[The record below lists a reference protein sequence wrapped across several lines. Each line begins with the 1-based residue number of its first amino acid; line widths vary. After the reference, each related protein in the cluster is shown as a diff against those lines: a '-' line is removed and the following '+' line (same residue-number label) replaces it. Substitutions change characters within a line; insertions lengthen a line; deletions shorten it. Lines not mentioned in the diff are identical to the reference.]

1 MRGVNETEPTKHGR
15 VSSSVARVRAR
26 AEATAARIE
35 DARPRFSA
43 LDIGLQTYERDRGA
57 GGNLLA
63 GALAFRAFLWLIPYV
78 FVVVAGLGFAAAAG
92 SATPGEVAHRFGIT
106 GFAAQQIA
114 SVASQAEG
122 GRWLALAVGLI
133 ALFGASRAAA
143 KGLRAVHAIA
153 WHTPPLGLRHGNRAG
168 LVFLGGASLL
178 VGASAAA
185 SWLRA
190 FSPAYGIIVIV
201 LMFALYS
208 AIWLGASL
216 LLPHADAPWQALL
229 PGALLF
235 GLGLQAMHLF
245 TVLWLSHQVS
255 HATQTYGALGV
266 AVAMLGVL
274 YLFGRLVVA
283 FAMLNA
289 SRWERRRAEVAAT
302 SPT

>member
-26 AEATAARIE
+26 AEATVARIE

-63 GALAFRAFLWLIPYV
+63 GALAFRAFLWLVPFA

-92 SATPGEVAHRFGIT
+92 SASPDEVSRRFGMT
-106 GFAAQQIA
+106 GYAAQQIA

-122 GRWLALAVGLI
+122 GRWLTLVIGLV
-133 ALFGASRAAA
+133 ALFGASKAAA

-153 WHTPPLGLRHGNRAG
+153 WHEPPHGLRRGNRAG
-168 LVFLGGASLL
+168 LVFLLGASLL

-190 FSPAYGIIVIV
+190 FSPVSGVIVIV
-201 LMFALYS
+201 LMFVVYS

-245 TVLWLSHQVS
+245 TVLWLSHQIT
-255 HATQTYGALGV
+255 HATQTYGALGL
-266 AVAMLGVL
+266 AVAMLGAL

-283 FAMLNA
+283 SAMLNA
-289 SRWERRRAEVAAT
+289 SRWERRRAEVAAAA
-302 SPT
+302 PT